1 MNKITNLYVFVLIT
15 GDQER
20 IMMAPDCTGQMV
32 PLAYT
37 TKESIEE
44 AKVRQLVEAL
54 VKNHKVCFELREYKL
69 VGTLETFEPML
80 STLTM

>member
-1 MNKITNLYVFVLIT
+1 MNKITNFYVFVAIR
-15 GDQER
+15 DKQEH
-20 IMMAPDCTGQMV
+20 IMMAPDSTGQMV

-44 AKVRQLVEAL
+44 AKVRQIIEAL
-54 VKNHKVCFELREYKL
+54 VKEHRIYFELREYRL